1 VARGSTGAPR
11 NTPDPDV
18 PAAGGDI
25 RTAQT
30 QDTQERGPRHRP
42 TRPGSPETSPDQ
54 DRPGK
59 PRGVSRLI
67 AFICGR
73 RTKWVVVVFWLVVV
87 AVLGSLAGKLQGAE
101 KNDASSYLPASAE
114 STQELNEQAIFQSKN
129 YNPALVV
136 YVRDSGI
143 TQADLAKADAD
154 ARSFASLGVVD
165 GRVAP
170 PTVSSDHKAIETVIG
185 SDLGYN
191 SDLSGFIT
199 TVQNTATK
207 NADGLSVYIGGP
219 AASANDELKI
229 FKGIDSTL
237 LYAALGVVIVLLLL
251 TYRSPVLWL
260 LPIISAG
267 VALTVSEAVIYLLV
281 QHANLTVNGQSG
293 GILVVLVIGASTDY
307 ALLLVARYREEL
319 RRHSDRHQAMA
330 IALRRAGPAIIAS
343 GLTVV
348 AGMLCL
354 LAAESNDISGLG
366 PVAAIGVGVGLIAMI
381 TLLPAL
387 LVVVGRWIFWPVRPR
402 YGSPEPTRRG
412 IWSRVGQAISRN
424 PRGVWVVTAILLAA
438 GSAGLIGF
446 KIGTL
451 TTAQSFRGTPA
462 SVTAQNVLAKYFPA
476 GSGEPVQV
484 ISTAASAGTVRT
496 ALADTPGI
504 ASVTPPVTKD
514 GLSFLQATM
523 TPAPDSPA
531 AYALVDKIRATVHAI
546 PGADAKVGGGT
557 AINKDVEA
565 AAAHDRDV
573 EIPLILGVVLLIL
586 GLLLRAIV
594 APLVLIVT
602 VVLSFGAALGISSL
616 FFSHVFGFA
625 GADTSLPL
633 FVFVFLVA
641 LGIDYNIFLMT
652 RIREE
657 SIRSGT
663 HRGALNGLAATGGV
677 ITSAGLVLA
686 GTFAVLGTLPL
697 VEFTEDAPWRAEWPG
712 RHRWRHHL
720 GGSGP
725 RGHVRG
731 AGHLAA
737 GGVHRDRVRGRAR
750 RATGHDHRQVGARD
764 CADLGYRPT
773 HVVAECTLAPGKQVS
788 DGRDLECG
796 FVAGDRVTRT
806 AAWRC

>member
-18 PAAGGDI
+18 PAGGGDI

-30 QDTQERGPRHRP
+30 QDIQERGSRHRQ

-73 RTKWVVVVFWLVVV
+73 RTKWIVVVFWLVVV
-87 AVLGSLAGKLQGAE
+87 AALGSLAGKLQGAE

-114 STQELNEQAIFQSKN
+114 STQELNEQSIFQSKN

-170 PTVSSDHKAIETVIG
+170 PIVSSDHKAIETVIG

-207 NADGLSVYIGGP
+207 NADGLKVYIGGP

-330 IALRRAGPAIIAS
+330 IALRRAGPAIVAS

-366 PVAAIGVGVGLIAMI
+366 PVAAIGVAVGLIAMI

-387 LVVVGRWIFWPVRPR
+387 LVVFGRWIFWPVRPR
-402 YGSPEPTRRG
+402 YGTPEPNRRG
-412 IWSRVGQAISRN
+412 VWSRVGQAISRN

-438 GSAGLIGF
+438 GSFGLIGF
-446 KIGTL
+446 KFGTL

-523 TPAPDSPA
+523 IPAPDSPA
-531 AYALVDKIRATVHAI
+531 AYALVDKIRSTVHVI

-557 AINKDVEA
+557 AVNKDVEA

-625 GADTSLPL
+625 GADTSVPL

-657 SIRSGT
+657 SIKHGT
-663 HRGALNGLAATGGV
+663 WRGALVGLAATGGV

-697 VEFTEDAPWRAEWPG
+697 VEFTEIGFAVALGVLLDTIIVRSVLVTALTLDIG
-712 RHRWRHHL
+712 RHMWWP
-720 GGSGP
+720 S
-725 RGHVRG
+725 
-731 AGHLAA
+731 ALA
-737 GGVHRDRVRGRAR
+737 HPEGRSV
-750 RATGHDHRQVGARD
+750 T
-764 CADLGYRPT
+764 
-773 HVVAECTLAPGKQVS
+773 
-788 DGRDLECG
+788 DG
-796 FVAGDRVTRT
+796 T
-806 AAWRC
+806 

>member
-1 VARGSTGAPR
+1 VARGTTGAPR

-18 PAAGGDI
+18 PASGGDI
-25 RTAQT
+25 RTAQA
-30 QDTQERGPRHRP
+30 QHTQERGARHRQ
-42 TRPGSPETSPDQ
+42 TRPRGPETSPDQ
-54 DRPGK
+54 DRLGK
-59 PRGVSRLI
+59 PGGVNRLI

-73 RTKWVVVVFWLVVV
+73 RTKWVVVVFWLLVV
-87 AVLGSLAGKLQGAE
+87 AALGSLAGKLQGAE

-154 ARSFASLGVVD
+154 ARSFGSLGVVD

-219 AASANDELKI
+219 AASANDQLKI

-237 LYAALGVVIVLLLL
+237 LYAALGVVIGLLLL

-260 LPIISAG
+260 MPILSAG
-267 VALTVSEAVIYLLV
+267 VALIVSEAVIYLLV

-330 IALRRAGPAIIAS
+330 IALHRAGPAIIAS

-348 AGMLCL
+348 TGMLCL

-366 PVAAIGVGVGLIAMI
+366 PVAAIGVAVGLIAMI

-387 LVVVGRWIFWPVRPR
+387 LVVFGRWIFWPVKPR
-402 YGSPEPTRRG
+402 YGTPEPTSRG
-412 IWSRVGQAISRN
+412 VWSRVGQLISRN

-462 SVTAQNVLAKYFPA
+462 SVTAQNVQAKYFPA

-504 ASVTPPVTKD
+504 ASVTQPVTRD
-514 GLSFLQATM
+514 GLAFLQATM

-531 AYALVDKIRATVHAI
+531 AYTLVDKIRSTVHAI

-602 VVLSFGAALGISSL
+602 VVLSFGAALGISAL
-616 FFSHVFGFA
+616 FFKHVFGFA

-652 RIREE
+652 RVREE
-657 SIRSGT
+657 SIKHGT
-663 HRGALNGLAATGGV
+663 RRGALAGLAATGGV

-697 VEFTEDAPWRAEWPG
+697 VEFTEIGFAVALGVLLDTIIVRSVLVTALTLDIG
-712 RHRWRHHL
+712 RHMWWPSALSHPESR
-720 GGSGP
+720 SM
-725 RGHVRG
+725 
-731 AGHLAA
+731 
-737 GGVHRDRVRGRAR
+737 
-750 RATGHDHRQVGARD
+750 T
-764 CADLGYRPT
+764 
-773 HVVAECTLAPGKQVS
+773 
-788 DGRDLECG
+788 DG
-796 FVAGDRVTRT
+796 T
-806 AAWRC
+806 